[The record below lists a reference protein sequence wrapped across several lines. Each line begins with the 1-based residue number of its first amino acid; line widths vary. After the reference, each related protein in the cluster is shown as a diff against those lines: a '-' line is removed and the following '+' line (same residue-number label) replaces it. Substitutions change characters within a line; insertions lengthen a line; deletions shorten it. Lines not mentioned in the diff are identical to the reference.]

1 MKLILIMGNSGSGK
15 TTFAEK
21 LVSELHGR
29 NYPVSW
35 LNADDVRKEFDD
47 WDFSDE
53 GRDRAACR
61 MRVLAEQLDQEF
73 VVVDMISPTKRTRE
87 IVKPDFIVFMN
98 TIKEGRFDDTNALF
112 EAPPCDLVDVC
123 FEHYPEYQDAEEV
136 ADKIMYLC

>member
-21 LVSELHGR
+21 LVHEISGR
-29 NYPVSW
+29 GYPVSW

-61 MRVLAEQLDQEF
+61 MRVLAEQLDQEY
-73 VVVDMISPTKRTRE
+73 VVVDMISPTERTRE

-98 TIKEGRFDDTNALF
+98 TIKEGRFNDTNAIF
-112 EAPPCDLVDVC
+112 EAPQCHLVDVC
-123 FEHYPEYQDAEEV
+123 FDDFPKIDDAKEV
-136 ADKIMYLC
+136 VDKISFLC

>member
-1 MKLILIMGNSGSGK
+1 MNLILIMGQAGSGK

-21 LVSELHGR
+21 LVHELHDR

-47 WDFSDE
+47 WDFSEE
-53 GRDRAACR
+53 GRHRAACR
-61 MRVLAEQLDQEF
+61 MRVLAEQLDQEY
-73 VVVDMISPTKRTRE
+73 VVVDMISPTKKTRE
-87 IVKPDFIVFMN
+87 IVKPDFVIFMN
-98 TIKEGRFDDTNALF
+98 TIDKGRFEDTNQMF

-123 FEHYPEYQDAEEV
+123 FEHYPEHMDAEEV